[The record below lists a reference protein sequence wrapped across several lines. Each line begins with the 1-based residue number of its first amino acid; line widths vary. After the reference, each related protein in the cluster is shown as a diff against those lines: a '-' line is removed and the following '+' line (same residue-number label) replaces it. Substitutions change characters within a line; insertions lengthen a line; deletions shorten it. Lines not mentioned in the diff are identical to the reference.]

1 MLNPLPPFLNSLLR
15 VGIHAQVEVAAGQV
29 DPHRLGR
36 AGGVRQRLKLQHGA
50 LVVAQVEGA
59 VAQPQVHL
67 LAALAA
73 LPVELQER
81 HRPRVV
87 PPLQELLQAGH
98 FFALAAA
105 AAIGR
110 CGGAGVA
117 AAGIGL
123 VERYDRRF
131 GSGENHGGDL
141 MRRGHFWE
149 NTDRCGL
156 DLSICR

>member
-1 MLNPLPPFLNSLLR
+1 MKLNPIPPFLNSLLR
-15 VGIHAQVEVAAGQV
+15 VRIHAQVEVAAGQV

-59 VAQPQVHL
+59 VTQPQVHL
-67 LAALAA
+67 LPALAA

-81 HRPRVV
+81 HRPCVV

-105 AAIGR
+105 AAIGCR
-110 CGGAGVA
+110 GDAGVV

-123 VERYDRRF
+123 VDRYDRRF

-149 NTDRCGL
+149 NTDRCVA
-156 DLSICR
+156 